1 MSTLSLFSG
10 IGGLDLG
17 LARAG
22 FRIVAQCESD
32 PFCRPVLARHWPGVP
47 CFRDIRELVALLR
60 PPRRLPRYLR
70 AMAAAV
76 RARLS
81 DLFAVVGGF
90 PCQDISVAGL
100 GAGVDGG
107 ARSGL
112 WKEMR
117 RVIAVVRPR
126 WVIAENVP
134 ALRTRGADRV
144 LGDLE
149 RLGYTC
155 WPLVVGVEHVGGPH
169 KRHRVFILADAACAG
184 FGADRRARRSQGHPD
199 ELGEMGHAGGAGR
212 EKRNVSGESVEPGQS
227 CWRRDPSLAD
237 AHAIAGAAELVPG
250 QPGHE
255 AALARGSG
263 RWPARPGEPRHE
275 WEAPRLLE
283 LPMGGSVDG
292 VPARLVRLANRN
304 ALRAYGNAVCPVVAE
319 VVGRAVMAHGKK

>member
-1 MSTLSLFSG
+1 MSTLSVFSG
-10 IGGLDLG
+10 IGGFDLG
-17 LARAG
+17 LERAG
-22 FRIVAQCESD
+22 FRVVAQCESD
-32 PFCRPVLARHWPGVP
+32 PFCRAVLARHWPGVP

-70 AMAAAV
+70 ARAAAV
-76 RARLS
+76 RALLS

-90 PCQDISVAGL
+90 PCQDVSVAGL
-100 GAGVDGG
+100 GAGVEMG

-126 WVIAENVP
+126 WVIVENVP

-149 RLGYTC
+149 RLGYAC

-169 KRHRVFILADAACAG
+169 KRHRVFIVAH
-184 FGADRRARRSQGHPD
+184 R
-199 ELGEMGHAGGAGR
+199 AGGRTRQTDADEAGT
-212 EKRNVSGESVEPGQS
+212 PMADT
-227 CWRRDPSLAD
+227 DP
-237 AHAIAGAAELVPG
+237 IAGTAQLIPG
-250 QPGHE
+250 QPGYE
-255 AALARGSG
+255 TPSARGSS
-263 RWPARPGEPRHE
+263 RWPARPGQPQHD

-283 LPMGGSVDG
+283 LPMGGSADG
-292 VPARLVRLANRN
+292 VSARLVRFANRN

-319 VVGRAVMAHGKK
+319 VVGRAVMAHGEK